1 MKLYTEEQMLKV
13 WRAGQKYWETSGA
26 SITFEELLEHEKP
39 IELPSDEEIKEYLKK
54 THTKA
59 VNPLNVYYKT
69 GFESGAIWMKEQI
82 LKPNYKNEEN

>member
-39 IELPSDEEIKEYLKK
+39 IELPSDEEILEECNKLPFEKHVDCGMY
-54 THTKA
+54 
-59 VNPLNVYYKT
+59 NDGQID
-69 GFESGAIWMKEQI
+69 GFELGAKWMKEQ
-82 LKPNYKNEEN
+82 LLQPNL